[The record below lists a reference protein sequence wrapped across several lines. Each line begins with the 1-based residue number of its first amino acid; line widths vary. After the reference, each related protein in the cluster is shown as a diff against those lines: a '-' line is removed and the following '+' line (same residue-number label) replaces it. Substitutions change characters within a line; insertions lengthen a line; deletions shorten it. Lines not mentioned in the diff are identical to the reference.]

1 MKMLSSSQIYN
12 ADQATIKNSG
22 ISSVEL
28 MEIAAAKCTDWIK
41 DHYLDHSRKIHIFCG
56 MGNNGGDGLVISR
69 ILIESGYLVSCYIVN
84 FSKKKSADF
93 KINFERLGQSGCIP
107 VEIYEQT
114 NIPQISSKDL
124 VVDAIFGLGLTR
136 EPEGIAN
143 RVIKNINHSG
153 AEVLAIDFPSGLF
166 AEASVTMPSS
176 VIKADYTLTFQ
187 NPKLAFFLPDNR
199 FYIKNWIVL
208 DIGLDQNYIDSIDCQ
223 YNAVDEAMIKSMIKK
238 RKRFT
243 HKGSFGHSLMIGG
256 SFGKIGAVILASR
269 ASLKTGSGLVST
281 YIPKCGYTA
290 MQGSN
295 PEIMVEVDDENY
307 LQYFNFKTK
316 PTTIGIGMG
325 MGRHMKTK
333 RGFIAFLKSNKIPM
347 VIDADGLNIIAE
359 HEELSDLI
367 SENTI
372 LTPHP
377 KEFER
382 LVGSWNN
389 DFEKLDKQS
398 KFSNTHNCLV
408 VLKGA
413 YTSISYKGKM
423 YFNTSGNP
431 GLATAG
437 SGDVLS
443 GIITGL
449 LAQGYNTL
457 EAALIGVYIHGRA
470 ADLGIQDEES
480 MESFIASDCINNLG
494 KVFKELI

>member
-1 MKMLSSSQIYN
+1 MKILSSSQIYK

-22 ISSVEL
+22 ISSTEL
-28 MEIAAAKCTDWIK
+28 MEIAATKCVDWFMDRYADRSK
-41 DHYLDHSRKIHIFCG
+41 QIHIFCG

-69 ILIESGYLVSCYIVN
+69 ILIEAGYAVTCYNVN
-84 FSKKKSADF
+84 FSKKKSEDF
-93 KINFERLGQSGCIP
+93 QINLGRLKQTGCTP
-107 VEIYEQT
+107 LELYEL
-114 NIPQISSKDL
+114 NNFPHISSRE
-124 VVDAIFGLGLTR
+124 VVIDAIFGLGLTR
-136 EPEGIAN
+136 EPEGIAKE
-143 RVIKNINHSG
+143 VIKEINRSK
-153 AEVLAIDFPSGLF
+153 AEVVAIDFPSGLF
-166 AEASVTMPSS
+166 AGAAVSESSS
-176 VIKADYTLTFQ
+176 VIIADYTLTFQ

-208 DIGLDQNYIDSIDCQ
+208 DIGLDQNYIDSIDFQ
-223 YNAVDEAMIKSMIKK
+223 YKAVDEAMIKSMFKT

-290 MQGSN
+290 MQSSN

-307 LQYFNFKTK
+307 LQFFNFKTK

-325 MGRHMKTK
+325 MGMHLKTK
-333 RGFIAFLKSNKIPM
+333 KGFIAFLKSNKIPM

-367 SENTI
+367 LENTI

-382 LVGSWNN
+382 LVGPWEN
-389 DFEKLDKQS
+389 DYEKLDKQN
-398 KFSNTHNCLV
+398 KFSDTHNCLV

-413 YTSISYKGKM
+413 YTSISHKGKI

-449 LAQGYNTL
+449 LAQGYKAL
-457 EAALIGVYIHGRA
+457 EAALIGVYVHGRA
-470 ADLGIQDEES
+470 ADLGIQNEES
-480 MESFIASDCINNLG
+480 MESFIASNCIDNLG

>member
-1 MKMLSSSQIYN
+1 MKILSSTQIYK
-12 ADQATIKNSG
+12 ADQATIKSLG
-22 ISSVEL
+22 ISSTEL
-28 MEIAAAKCTDWIK
+28 MEIAATKCADWIMGRYS
-41 DHYLDHSRKIHIFCG
+41 DRSRQIHVFCG

-69 ILIESGYLVSCYIVN
+69 ILIESGYSVACYNVN
-84 FSKKKSADF
+84 FSKKKSEDF
-93 KINFERLGQSGCIP
+93 QINLEKLKQTGYTPLEIFELKNFPHIA
-107 VEIYEQT
+107 
-114 NIPQISSKDL
+114 SKEL
-124 VVDAIFGLGLTR
+124 VIDAIFGLGLTR
-136 EPEGIAN
+136 EPKGIAKE
-143 RVIKNINHSG
+143 VIKKINCSK
-153 AEVLAIDFPSGLF
+153 AEVVAIDFPSGLF
-166 AEASVTMPSS
+166 AEGSVTEPSS

-208 DIGLDQNYIDSIDCQ
+208 DIGLDQNYIDSVDFQ
-223 YNAVDEAMIKSMIKK
+223 YKAVDEAMIKAMFKT
-238 RKRFT
+238 RERFT
-243 HKGSFGHSLMIGG
+243 HKGSFGHSLLIGG

-290 MQGSN
+290 MQSSN

-307 LQYFNFKTK
+307 LQFFNFKTK
-316 PTTIGIGMG
+316 PTAIGIGMG
-325 MGRHMKTK
+325 MGMHLKTK
-333 RGFIAFLKSNKIPM
+333 KGFIAFLKSNKIPM
-347 VIDADGLNIIAE
+347 LIDADGLNIIAE

-367 SENTI
+367 LENTI

-377 KEFER
+377 KEFQR
-382 LVGSWNN
+382 LVGSWEN
-389 DFEKLDKQS
+389 DYEKLDKQN
-398 KFSNTHNCLV
+398 KFSDTHKCLV

-413 YTSISYKGKM
+413 YTSISYGGKI

-449 LAQGYNTL
+449 VAQGYKPL
-457 EAALIGVYIHGRA
+457 EAALIGVYVHGRA
-470 ADLGIQDEES
+470 ADLGIKNEES

-494 KVFKELI
+494 KVFKELV

>member
-1 MKMLSSSQIYN
+1 MKILSSSQIYK

-22 ISSVEL
+22 ISSTEL
-28 MEIAAAKCTDWIK
+28 MEIAATKCIDWIK
-41 DHYLDHSRKIHIFCG
+41 GRYIDRSRQIHIFCG

-69 ILIESGYLVSCYIVN
+69 ILIESGYSITSYIVN
-84 FSKKKSADF
+84 FSKKKSEDF
-93 KINFERLGQSGCIP
+93 LINFERLRQTGCTP
-107 VEIYEQT
+107 VEIYELN
-114 NIPQISSKDL
+114 NIPQISSKEL
-124 VVDAIFGLGLTR
+124 VIDAIFGLGLAR
-136 EPEGIAN
+136 EAEGIAKE
-143 RVIKNINHSG
+143 VINKINHSE
-153 AEVLAIDFPSGLF
+153 AEVVAIDFPSGLF
-166 AEASVTMPSS
+166 AEAAVTQPSS

-208 DIGLDQNYIDSIDCQ
+208 DIGLDQNYIDSIDFQ
-223 YNAVDEAMIKSMIKK
+223 YKAVDEAMIKAMFKT

-269 ASLKTGSGLVST
+269 ASLKAGSGLVST

-290 MQGSN
+290 MQSSN

-325 MGRHMKTK
+325 MGMHLKTK
-333 RGFIAFLKSNKIPM
+333 KGFIAFLKSNIIPI

-382 LVGSWNN
+382 LVGSWDN
-389 DFEKLDKQS
+389 DFEKLNKQS
-398 KFSNTHNCLV
+398 EFSDRHKCLV

-413 YTSISYKGKM
+413 YTSVSYEGKI

-437 SGDVLS
+437 SGDVLT

-457 EAALIGVYIHGRA
+457 EAALIGVYVHGRA
-470 ADLGIQDEES
+470 ADLAIQNEES
-480 MESFIASDCINNLG
+480 MESFIASNCIDNFG